1 MVFPG
6 APAAVHQW
14 RATTLTLLSQR
25 PAFPPKRNA
34 DIESVVATILN
45 QLSTLLPPPQQYTQ
59 LAHSSL
65 ASIITSAVT
74 LAIDMRTQR
83 AEYVMLRPPAP
94 TYDENGDVNNTVPFL
109 SSRMANRGSDP
120 ATDAELEA
128 EGATVKAILFPMVIR
143 RGNEYG
149 EGYEHESVVLKMQV
163 LVNRPQLRSESRASA
178 RPGRE
183 REELLGGL
191 GGVSRLTP
199 ITDASPRTTPE
210 KTRLSEVAGMPRIP
224 ESTIRLVSEDE
235 GNARIERMQRRRA
248 SGRRSG
254 SGSGRE

>member
-1 MVFPG
+1 M
-6 APAAVHQW
+6 
-14 RATTLTLLSQR
+14 
-25 PAFPPKRNA
+25 
-34 DIESVVATILN
+34 
-45 QLSTLLPPPQQYTQ
+45 
-59 LAHSSL
+59 
-65 ASIITSAVT
+65 
-74 LAIDMRTQR
+74 
-83 AEYVMLRPPAP
+83 
-94 TYDENGDVNNTVPFL
+94 
-109 SSRMANRGSDP
+109 
-120 ATDAELEA
+120 
-128 EGATVKAILFPMVIR
+128 
-143 RGNEYG
+143 
-149 EGYEHESVVLKMQV
+149 VLKMQV

>member
-1 MVFPG
+1 
-6 APAAVHQW
+6 
-14 RATTLTLLSQR
+14 
-25 PAFPPKRNA
+25 
-34 DIESVVATILN
+34 
-45 QLSTLLPPPQQYTQ
+45 
-59 LAHSSL
+59 
-65 ASIITSAVT
+65 
-74 LAIDMRTQR
+74 
-83 AEYVMLRPPAP
+83 
-94 TYDENGDVNNTVPFL
+94 
-109 SSRMANRGSDP
+109 
-120 ATDAELEA
+120 
-128 EGATVKAILFPMVIR
+128 MVIR

-183 REELLGGL
+183 REELGGL

-210 KTRLSEVAGMPRIP
+210 KSRIAEVTGMPRIP

-248 SGRRSG
+248 SGKRSG

>member
-1 MVFPG
+1 
-6 APAAVHQW
+6 
-14 RATTLTLLSQR
+14 
-25 PAFPPKRNA
+25 
-34 DIESVVATILN
+34 
-45 QLSTLLPPPQQYTQ
+45 
-59 LAHSSL
+59 
-65 ASIITSAVT
+65 
-74 LAIDMRTQR
+74 MRTQR

-163 LVNRPQLRSESRASA
+163 LVNRPQLRSESRAASA

-183 REELLGGL
+183 REREELGLGGL

-210 KTRLSEVAGMPRIP
+210 KTRISEVAGMPRIP
-224 ESTIRLVSEDE
+224 ESTVRLVSEDE